1 MANNTVRHINIIG
14 HQNPDTDS
22 ICSALAY
29 AWLKN
34 RGSLTGLYEA
44 RRAGHVNRET
54 RFVLQH
60 FGVEPPRLC
69 TDVSPQIKD
78 IDIRK
83 QAGIDGEMS
92 LRAAWN
98 LMRDVEID
106 TLCIVDGD
114 NELQG
119 LITIK
124 DIADANMDLFDTAVL
139 AAADTRCT
147 NLLETLEAELVVGSA
162 DAHIDSG
169 NICIGTSPEI
179 MEELVKPGDLVLVS
193 NRYETQMCAID
204 CGAQAIIVCCGS
216 AVPRTIVARAQEK
229 GCAVLATPYDTYAA
243 ARLISTAAPVRHFM
257 RSKNLLEFSVNTAVE
272 DARKVMANVRHRYFP
287 ILDANGKYCGVI
299 SRRNL
304 LNVHRKQVIMVDHN
318 ERGQAVDGLE
328 QAEILEIIDHHRL
341 GALETAGPVYFRN
354 EPVGCTAT
362 IISRMYE
369 EHGIEIPPQIA
380 GLLLSAILSD
390 TLMFRSPTSTPLDQH
405 IAEKLARIA
414 GEEIPT
420 YAEQMFEAGA
430 DLTGRTADDV
440 FFSDFKVFSRGD
452 AKFGVG
458 QAIYMT
464 SNSRSAAEALITP
477 FLPEALAQA
486 GVPMVFFM
494 CTDMRAQATDLLF
507 CGQQAEEIVRSAFH
521 VETKD
526 GKAVLPGVVSRKK
539 QLIPPL
545 MAALQALQA

>member
-1 MANNTVRHINIIG
+1 MLMYNFVSAFVACLVIILLGEVLSKFTKGWVPSVFISAVLILIAFWTFLPKTLVADSKLLPLGSSVAIFLLITHMGTLFSLERLLQQWKTVV
-14 HQNPDTDS
+14 
-22 ICSALAY
+22 ICIAGLAGLVGLCWFVGPLFMDRTLVIAGIPPLAGGIVATTMMQKAALDAGLAAAAVFAIVMY
-29 AWLKN
+29 CVQGFAGYPLTAVCLK
-34 RGSLTGLYEA
+34 LEA
-44 RRAGHVNRET
+44 RR
-54 RFVLQH
+54 Q
-60 FGVEPPRLC
+60 
-69 TDVSPQIKD
+69 
-78 IDIRK
+78 
-83 QAGIDGEMS
+83 
-92 LRAAWN
+92 
-98 LMRDVEID
+98 
-106 TLCIVDGD
+106 
-114 NELQG
+114 
-119 LITIK
+119 
-124 DIADANMDLFDTAVL
+124 L
-139 AAADTRCT
+139 AAF
-147 NLLETLEAELVVGSA
+147 
-162 DAHIDSG
+162 
-169 NICIGTSPEI
+169 
-179 MEELVKPGDLVLVS
+179 
-193 NRYETQMCAID
+193 
-204 CGAQAIIVCCGS
+204 
-216 AVPRTIVARAQEK
+216 RAGKVEDK
-229 GCAVLATPYDTYAA
+229 G
-243 ARLISTAAPVRHFM
+243 
-257 RSKNLLEFSVNTAVE
+257 E

-369 EHGIEIPPQIA
+369 EHGVEIPPQIA

-507 CGQQAEEIVRSAFH
+507 CGQQAEDIVRSAFH